1 MTHTRYAFVKSTW
14 RSDKVDQ
21 ALKGILKLIS
31 AEHVNVFDV
40 RGAFDLPLMAK

>member
-31 AEHVNVFDV
+31 AEHVDVYV